1 MKYIFIFIFCGLISR
16 LFKPDVNN
24 SSESNLIPSRE
35 HNCEAVQHL
44 HHQQLQ
50 QQNWRCCTS
59 SAHVLTALFTSLT
72 LLPHISNFL
81 PSRLLPPYLQL
92 HRSSPPFLPHI
103 SHFLLL
109 HTHTHT
115 PPPFTRTGGVEAVWA
130 HHSPAGGAT
139 GGGDGAV
146 RAAAQQRQRR
156 RGVSSSSSS
165 SLHWFDAVRGGAA
178 GGSAQWGERG
188 V

>member
-115 PPPFTRTGGVEAVWA
+115 SPLHSHRWRRSCLGSSLACGRSDGRRRWGGRG
-130 HHSPAGGAT
+130 SST
-139 GGGDGAV
+139 
-146 RAAAQQRQRR
+146 AAA
-156 RGVSSSSSS
+156 
-165 SLHWFDAVRGGAA
+165 AAA
-178 GGSAQWGERG
+178 GCEQQQQQQLTLVRCGEGRSG
-188 V
+188 GRQCAMG